1 MGLLFMMKISTLNV
15 EKGGMSNVVKLP
27 TIMILTTVNS
37 ANQTLLTKTQNVK
50 ICSDLDCDWRRKPYI
65 SISMHI
71 ALLQA

>member
-27 TIMILTTVNS
+27 TIMILTAVNS

-50 ICSDLDCDWRRKPYI
+50 ICSDLDCDWRSKPYI